1 MESFKIKE
9 KISDLIERYSKEG
22 CYEIRK
28 EKNKIYIY
36 DSSEKHIDFHDGKFI
51 SIRGR
56 YELEI
61 MEISQR
67 EKLLYN
73 ELQRKPLTLVKDMNL
88 F

>member
-9 KISDLIERYSKEG
+9 KISDLIERYSKEEY
-22 CYEIRK
+22 YEIRK
-28 EKNKIYIY
+28 EKNKIYIC
-36 DSSEKHIDFHDGKFI
+36 DSSEKYIDFHDGKFI

-67 EKLLYN
+67 EKLFYN
-73 ELQRKPLTLVKDMNL
+73 ELQIKPLTLVKDMNL